1 VVEPTDKCLRPARP
15 TPCPSYYV
23 VSSAGLVVPISDPV
37 WVMFLIYSLLS
48 SCLVRYSR
56 KILAMLPPAPRST
69 SSMSKP
75 YLLPTVFLPLFLLFL
90 PMASLMPNLVVSL
103 LKSLNLVSSI
113 CVSVILPIVPVTGCL
128 LSKSVVCGAVLALV
142 IVVVFSSCCV
152 APSSPSTV

>member
-37 WVMFLIYSLLS
+37 WVMFLISSLLS
-48 SCLVRYSR
+48 SCLVRYS
-56 KILAMLPPAPRST
+56 RST